1 MYGSCIDPGMGK
13 SAMLSEKAYAALHAA
28 KRSEEEGLSQV
39 ILRHVPPPIRTL
51 GDLEKH
57 LENLDGPV
65 IPDLS
70 KLRRIQD
77 GRYKPA
83 KTQKHSGVR
92 HSDPPPVAGIGRID
106 R

>member
-1 MYGSCIDPGMGK
+1 MGK

-28 KRSEEEGLSQV
+28 KRSEEESLSQV
-39 ILRHVPPPIRTL
+39 ILRHVPPPIRTF

-57 LENLDGPV
+57 LENLEGPL

-70 KLRRIQD
+70 KLRRVQD

-83 KTQKHSGVR
+83 RRKRRVH
-92 HSDPPPVAGIGRID
+92 
-106 R
+106 